1 MKRVSSKTITLLVV
15 IILLA
20 INSGLLFSYYNFY
33 LSDKMAS
40 DLADAKRQNHESLYV
55 IAKSVEDRSL
65 SESVELIKLY
75 VANNGGYVTLKDSAG
90 TVIYANKSDTSRL
103 FSSTTIITIDNSNYE
118 LTYSKISITPG
129 VKLIRNFI
137 LYEIILVSTLVIVVF
152 FVGSRRIIDPIEM
165 ITKDIKDYQ
174 FGKRPF
180 KRKMPK
186 KMQQIQNS
194 FVDMVDS
201 LELEKENQ
209 NRIIASISHDI
220 KTPLT
225 SVIGYADRLRNR
237 DLPDDKKHAYVDK
250 IYAKALM
257 MKGILEEFDDY
268 QSCNIKET
276 LKLEEISIKDLCN
289 NIKNDYAEELNDKN
303 IKLIIKS
310 NCDNKLINVDLVK
323 IKRVFS
329 NIITNSVT
337 HFNKKNGVINI
348 IISYKNGMVRIETA
362 DNGGGVTKEK
372 DLRRIFEPLYTTDPS
387 RKISGLGLSICKQ
400 IISAHNGRIYAENNE
415 IGGLSIIFFV
425 PVI

>member
-1 MKRVSSKTITLLVV
+1 
-15 IILLA
+15 
-20 INSGLLFSYYNFY
+20 
-33 LSDKMAS
+33 
-40 DLADAKRQNHESLYV
+40 
-55 IAKSVEDRSL
+55 
-65 SESVELIKLY
+65 
-75 VANNGGYVTLKDSAG
+75 
-90 TVIYANKSDTSRL
+90 
-103 FSSTTIITIDNSNYE
+103 
-118 LTYSKISITPG
+118 
-129 VKLIRNFI
+129 
-137 LYEIILVSTLVIVVF
+137 
-152 FVGSRRIIDPIEM
+152 
-165 ITKDIKDYQ
+165 
-174 FGKRPF
+174 
-180 KRKMPK
+180 
-186 KMQQIQNS
+186 
-194 FVDMVDS
+194 MVDS

-237 DLPDDKKHAYVDK
+237 DLPDDKKRTYVDK